1 MSYSLSINQHV
12 PFLKQWGLKVFS
24 SRNNFWIIFVNVKSS
39 VCSKTKVKY
48 KIIQDSKESC
58 SYIVLESSSER
69 RHELLYSDLVVGV
82 DFDLFRFQR
91 ATKSR
96 IFDNFVITL
105 IWHLFRSNIYR
116 DGFYYRLKFKIKRTQ
131 QVKERQYKWD

>member
-39 VCSKTKVKY
+39 FCSKTKVKY
-48 KIIQDSKESC
+48 KIIQHSKESF
-58 SYIVLESSSER
+58 SYIVLR
-69 RHELLYSDLVVGV
+69 V
-82 DFDLFRFQR
+82 LFWTQAWTTVFR
-91 ATKSR
+91 SGCGCWLW
-96 IFDNFVITL
+96 FVSVPTCVR

-116 DGFYYRLKFKIKRTQ
+116 DGFYYRLQFKIKRTQ
-131 QVKERQYKWD
+131 QVKERQHKWE